1 MKLLLVEDDAALRD
15 VLVRALSEAGHI
27 VDSAGDGLTGEAMA
41 GDDAYDVI
49 VLDIMLPGR
58 DGISVVRSLRA
69 LGVTTPVLFLT
80 ARTTEEDIVAGLDAG
95 ADDYLR
101 KPFGLG
107 ELQARIRS
115 IARRERA
122 HRPTA
127 LTCGSVRYD
136 PASRRAIRN
145 ERDLGLTRR
154 ETVFLEY
161 FLRNAGR
168 ALSRD
173 MIAAAVW
180 PSDMDFASNVIDV
193 YIRRLR
199 SKLHGPGERAVLQ
212 TVRGVGYRMT
222 EDD

>member
-1 MKLLLVEDDAALRD
+1 LKVLVVEDDAALRD
-15 VLVRALSEAGHI
+15 VLVRALGEGGHV
-27 VDSAGDGLTGEAMA
+27 VDSAGDGITGETMA
-41 GDDAYDVI
+41 GDETYDAVI
-49 VLDIMLPGR
+49 LDIMLPGR
-58 DGISVVRSLRA
+58 DGLSVVRSLRA
-69 LGVTTPVLFLT
+69 LGVTTPILFLT
-80 ARTTEEDIVAGLDAG
+80 ARTAEAETVAGLDAG

-101 KPFGLG
+101 KPFGLA

-115 IARRERA
+115 IARRERS

-127 LTCGSVRYD
+127 LTCGSIRYD
-136 PASRRAIRN
+136 PASRRAMRN

-161 FLRNAGR
+161 FLRNSGR

-180 PSDMDFASNVIDV
+180 PSDTDIASNVIDV

-199 SKLHGPGERAVLQ
+199 AKLHGPGERTVLQ
-212 TVRGVGYRMT
+212 TVRGIGYRM
-222 EDD
+222 EEG